1 MPVGNWNLQWLN
13 HNAQRSYPL
22 TSAATKKD
30 KTGTFSIPDDFIV
43 GMSLC
48 LSVDDVGAQIFDRQ
62 LFISRIVIS
71 SSGFGVNISTAEIAG
86 GVAFAAPMFSVFVS
100 KAEHVK
106 NNTYALTQ
114 LGDSSGTITIG
125 DLTGIENQPP
135 GFFDFD
141 PAATELEAD
150 VIRPAMFGIRS
161 LQLLDSGAYSEKL
174 YGNIVLVAGD
184 NIKMVVEKILNPDTE
199 QLETHVVIN
208 AVSNADLNEDCA
220 CEINETAPCITSING
235 ITTTTG
241 NFNISPN
248 GCIALGEMIN
258 GLQIADIC
266 AEPCCGCS
274 ELDAV
279 RDQINRF
286 GDGITTLQNF
296 VTRLGSEVS
305 QMSIVVLG
313 SRLGNSSC
321 STAG

>member
-48 LSVDDVGAQIFDRQ
+48 LSVDDVGEQIFAQ
-62 LFISRIVIS
+62 QIFISRIVIS
-71 SSGFGVNISTAEIAG
+71 SSGFGITISAAETDG
-86 GVAFAAPMFSVFVS
+86 GVEFVAPIFSVFVS
-100 KAEHVK
+100 KSEHVK

-114 LGDSSGTITIG
+114 LADSSGTITIG
-125 DLTGIENQPP
+125 DLPGIENQPP

-150 VIRPAMFGIRS
+150 VIRPAMYGIRS

-184 NIKMVVEKILNPDTE
+184 NVKLIAEKVLNPDTE
-199 QLETHVVIN
+199 QFETHVVIN
-208 AVSNADLNEDCA
+208 AVGGANLNEDCA

-248 GCIALGEMIN
+248 GCISLGEMVN

-274 ELDAV
+274 ELDAL

>member
-22 TSAATKKD
+22 TSAASKKD

-48 LSVDDVGAQIFDRQ
+48 LNVDDITAQRLDR
-62 LFISRIVIS
+62 LFFISRIVIS
-71 SSGFGVNISTAEIAG
+71 STGFGLTISVAETEG
-86 GVAFAAPMFSVFVS
+86 GIEFSSALFNVFVD

-114 LGDSSGTITIG
+114 LGDAAGTITIG
-125 DLTGIENQPP
+125 DIAGIEAQPP
-135 GFFDFD
+135 GFFEFN
-141 PAATELEAD
+141 PAATEIEAD
-150 VIRPAMFGIRS
+150 VIRPVVHGIRS
-161 LQLLDSGAYSEKL
+161 LQVLDNGAYSEKL

-184 NIKMVVEKILNPDTE
+184 NIKMVVEKILNEETE

-208 AVSNADLNEDCA
+208 AVANAELNEDCT

-235 ITTTTG
+235 ISTTTG

-248 GCIALGEMIN
+248 GCISLGEMTN

-274 ELDAV
+274 ELDAL

>member
-22 TSAATKKD
+22 TARGSKQD
-30 KTGTFSIPDDFIV
+30 RSGTFSIPDDFIV

-48 LSVDDVGAQIFDRQ
+48 PSVDDVLSQNPDVTFYV
-62 LFISRIVIS
+62 SRIAIS
-71 SSGFGVNISTAEIAG
+71 SSGFGVTISVAEKIG
-86 GVAFAAPMFSVFVS
+86 DIDFSAALFNVFVNR
-100 KAEHVK
+100 AEHVK

-114 LGDSSGTITIG
+114 LGAAAGTITIG
-125 DLTGIENQPP
+125 DIAGIEKQPP
-135 GFFDFD
+135 GFFEFD
-141 PAATELEAD
+141 PAATEIEAD
-150 VIRPAMFGIRS
+150 VIRPVVHGIRS
-161 LQLLDSGAYSEKL
+161 LQVLNDGALSEKI
-174 YGNIVLVAGD
+174 YGDVVLVAGD
-184 NIKMVVEKILNPDTE
+184 NVRIRLEKILNEDSGTYDNYVT
-199 QLETHVVIN
+199 LHAI
-208 AVSNADLNEDCA
+208 AGAGLNEDCT

-235 ITTTTG
+235 IATTNG

-248 GCIALGEMIN
+248 GCIALGEMTN

-274 ELDAV
+274 ELEAL

-305 QMSIVVLG
+305 QMGIVILG

-321 STAG
+321 STSG